1 MPSCF
6 SSCCISRKFSSRRSN
21 LPLRKSCQD
30 LGRRGWFTRAGRWI
44 DNREGR
50 DEGRA
55 KLPLSR
61 LFPADVAARQEARP
75 PLAYRRP
82 PDTVTRTVSHAGNRP
97 RMGEALKGR
106 SNLAQ
111 AARRDRSCFC
121 ESNVASPPTPGRPF
135 RAEVV
140 EGFPF
145 PGRCPGLAWA
155 APSGLNRA
163 PSIFRYHPYDTWGG
177 RVERARA
184 GKGDGRAQNALTHHV
199 GWTER
204 GRLMGSISA
213 NGSATHLCCQ
223 RDRCR
228 GRVTASER
236 SVTPCRPAPWDT
248 MALPHDGRLYPTPG
262 RAGTAPRPYGK
273 PQSCGA
279 PTTANHNRVA
289 HPRSSPGGRVHL
301 TRASAA
307 SRPAG
312 RPAPTANHDRVAHP
326 PRQTAIVW
334 RIRANW
340 GGSV

>member
-135 RAEVV
+135 RAESCAVH
-140 EGFPF
+140 FQQ
-145 PGRCPGLAWA
+145 
-155 APSGLNRA
+155 S
-163 PSIFRYHPYDTWGG
+163 S
-177 RVERARA
+177 
-184 GKGDGRAQNALTHHV
+184 TH
-199 GWTER
+199 
-204 GRLMGSISA
+204 
-213 NGSATHLCCQ
+213 
-223 RDRCR
+223 
-228 GRVTASER
+228 
-236 SVTPCRPAPWDT
+236 
-248 MALPHDGRLYPTPG
+248 YPTTGIHDACHLNSSPEEA
-262 RAGTAPRPYGK
+262 RPHQCEFLHRLRPPYG
-273 PQSCGA
+273 G
-279 PTTANHNRVA
+279 VA
-289 HPRSSPGGRVHL
+289 QARSL
-301 TRASAA
+301 
-307 SRPAG
+307 
-312 RPAPTANHDRVAHP
+312 
-326 PRQTAIVW
+326 
-334 RIRANW
+334 
-340 GGSV
+340 